1 MLTCIIEAENPHK
14 GSDVTMSL
22 QLGVRLADLRKRNG
36 FSQEALAEKMGVS
49 RQAIS
54 KWERGESTPDTDTLI
69 ELSRLYS
76 VSLDSLVGNQEEKS
90 EEKKAPSQNAEGSE
104 EKKAA
109 IYPGIS
115 SKLLRFPVPLVIAA
129 VYVFAGLA
137 FKLWHPFWLIFL
149 LIPAYYH
156 LAIGMKAKTKKG
168 LLLGLPVFEAALIL
182 FLILGFAFSAWKYA
196 WILFIA
202 AICYYWTVGFYI
214 KKK

>member
-1 MLTCIIEAENPHK
+1 
-14 GSDVTMSL
+14 MSL
-22 QLGVRLADLRKRNG
+22 QLGVKLADLRKRNG

-76 VSLDSLVGNQEEKS
+76 VSLDMLVGNTTEKTAETEKPSEKGNEEKAKS
-90 EEKKAPSQNAEGSE
+90 NVNYSDVA
-104 EKKAA
+104 
-109 IYPGIS
+109 
-115 SKLLRFPVPLVIAA
+115 SKMLKFPFPLVIAA
-129 VYVFAGLA
+129 LYVFMGLA
-137 FKLWHPFWLIFL
+137 LKIWHPAWLIFL

-156 LAIGMKAKTKKG
+156 IAIGMKAKTKKG
-168 LLLGLPVFEAALIL
+168 FLMGMPVFEAALLL
-182 FLILGFAFSAWKYA
+182 FLVLGFAFSAWKYA

-202 AICYYWTVGFYI
+202 AICYYWTVGFYV